1 LIKTLKDIKI
11 LGLAATAG
19 ALFLAAPLSSAHAEN
34 AFTAE
39 QQKEIES
46 LVKKYIAENPEL
58 ILQSVKQYQEDQER
72 KQMQSAQ
79 DNLKQYQSFFADKD
93 LPMAGNPDGDV
104 TVVEFFDYNCGY
116 CKKAFEDVQTL
127 VKEDKNLRVVL
138 MDMPILSP
146 SSQKMSE
153 ISLAAHKQGKYFE
166 MHTAL
171 MDYRGS
177 QSESAFLKLA
187 EDIGLDMEKLK
198 ADMKSAEI
206 QAAIAKTKQVAQA
219 LGIRGTPGF
228 VVGEKLYP
236 GYVGIEALRN
246 AIKDTRS

>member
-1 LIKTLKDIKI
+1 MIKILKDMKI

-19 ALFLAAPLSSAHAEN
+19 ALLMTAPLSSAHAES

-46 LVKKYIAENPEL
+46 LVKKYISENPEL

-116 CKKAFEDVQTL
+116 CKKAFEDIQKL
-127 VKEDKNLRVVL
+127 VEEDKNLRVVL

-177 QSESAFLKLA
+177 QSEAAFLKLA
-187 EDIGLDMEKLK
+187 EDLGLDMEKLK

-228 VVGEKLYP
+228 VVGEQLYP

-246 AIKDTRS
+246 AVKDARS